1 MLVRTVSFYSDGK
14 PIDRPQL
21 CVSPELTAGNIDS
34 ARQLAEDLDR
44 RGYLPPKQPMSRQEN
59 RDIEA
64 PSDFH
69 RQIIWEVCGR
79 GVPLGAALAHGGVPV
94 DKQKN
99 ARRKMQKLIRKI
111 GWGGED
117 EKGDNAHN

>member
-1 MLVRTVSFYSDGK
+1 MLVRTVSSYSDGT

-21 CVSPELTAGNIDS
+21 CVAPELTAGNIDS

-44 RGYLPPKQPMSRQEN
+44 QGYLPPKRPMSRQEN

-64 PSDFH
+64 SDFQRH
-69 RQIIWEVCGR
+69 IIWEVCGR
-79 GVPLGAALAHGGVPV
+79 GVPLGAALARDGVPV
-94 DKQKN
+94 DKRKN
-99 ARRKMQKLIRKI
+99 ARRKIQKLIRNI

-117 EKGDNAHN
+117 EKRDNANK